1 MEYILNT
8 PLKGNIALS
17 STFHTNKE
25 LQQNKSLYKF
35 LWVTEGS
42 LTLLV
47 DHIPVVLQKND
58 IIALTPHHYVEIKQ
72 ADGDYLTLLFN
83 SNFYC
88 IFGHDNEVSCNGI
101 LFNGSSNF
109 MILHLSDE
117 EAGNIESIVSVFK
130 SECTINDSLQEE
142 MLRIILKRFIITCT
156 RIGRYRFKVTHE
168 KEKSFDLVRQF
179 YVLVDNHF
187 KEKKKVSDYAALLNR
202 SPKTITN
209 LFASY
214 DIPTPLQIIHDRIIS
229 EARRLLIY
237 TDKSAKEIAALLGFD
252 DQATFSRFF
261 KKNTGK
267 SITEFRN
274 NQNQEE

>member
-8 PLKGNIALS
+8 SLKGNIALS

-35 LWVTEGS
+35 IWITEGS

-47 DHIPVVLQKND
+47 DHIPVVLRKND

-72 ADGDYLTLLFN
+72 VDGDYLTLLFN

-117 EAGNIESIVSVFK
+117 EAGNIENIVSVFK

-156 RIGRYRFKVTHE
+156 RIGRYRFQVTHE

-179 YVLVDNHF
+179 YVLVDKHF

-267 SITEFRN
+267 SITEFRSN
-274 NQNQEE
+274 EN

>member
-8 PLKGNIALS
+8 SLKGNIALS
-17 STFHTNKE
+17 STFHANKE

-35 LWVTEGS
+35 LWITEGS

-47 DHIPVVLQKND
+47 DHIPVVLRKND

-72 ADGDYLTLLFN
+72 VDGDYLTLLFN

-117 EAGNIESIVSVFK
+117 EAGNIENIVSVFK

-156 RIGRYRFKVTHE
+156 RIGRYRFQVTHE

-179 YVLVDNHF
+179 YVLVDKHF

-267 SITEFRN
+267 SITEFRSN
-274 NQNQEE
+274 EN